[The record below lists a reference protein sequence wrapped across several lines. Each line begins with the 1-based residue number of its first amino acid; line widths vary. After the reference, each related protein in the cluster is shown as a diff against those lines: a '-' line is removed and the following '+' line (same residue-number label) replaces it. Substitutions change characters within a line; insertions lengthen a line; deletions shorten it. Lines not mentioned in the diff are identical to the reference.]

1 MKTNNA
7 IKGSN
12 QNEQYMWLMST
23 LLLINPLIQRK
34 LDPVRVAQIVRE
46 FSPLIANP
54 IKVSF
59 RDGKY
64 YIFDGMHT
72 FMALKALNV
81 GEDFPVFCRVYY
93 GLTKEDQARL
103 FAAQFG
109 ASAPVTLPYRLRAL
123 NEANDKQV
131 VDFIGQTHKNGFSI
145 TLGNHKAQN
154 GNISAVCEAFKM
166 YKYLGSEMY
175 ARMLD
180 IIHKTWTGETWSVSK
195 FMLSGMARYMKNYEV
210 DAPSFIKVF
219 RHVTYKEIKK
229 EANRFPDMTRDG
241 AFANALAEIF
251 DRRIA
256 AVV

>member
-1 MKTNNA
+1 MKNNNA
-7 IKGSN
+7 TEGSN
-12 QNEQYMWLMST
+12 KNEQYMWLIST
-23 LLLINPLIQRK
+23 LLLINPEIQRK
-34 LDPVRVAQIVRE
+34 LNPLRVAKIARE

-59 RDGKY
+59 RNGKY

-72 FMALKALNV
+72 FMALKALN
-81 GEDFPVFCRVYY
+81 GGTAFPVFCRVYY
-93 GLTKEDQARL
+93 GLTKEDEARL

-109 ASAPVTLPYRLRAL
+109 VSAPVTLPYRLRAL
-123 NEANDKQV
+123 KEANDTQV
-131 VDFIGQTHKNGFSI
+131 VDFINQTQNNGFSI
-145 TLGNHKAQN
+145 TLGSHKANN

-166 YKYLGSEMY
+166 YLYLGPEKY

-195 FMLSGMARYMKNYEV
+195 FMLSGMARYMKSYEV